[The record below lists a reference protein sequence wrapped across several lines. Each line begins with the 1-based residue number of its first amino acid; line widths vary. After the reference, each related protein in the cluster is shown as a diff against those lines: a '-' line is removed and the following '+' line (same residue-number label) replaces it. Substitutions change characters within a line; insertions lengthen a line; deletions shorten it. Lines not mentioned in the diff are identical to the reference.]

1 MITVENLSEQ
11 NIKDVSKIERLCIET
26 PWGER
31 ELFRELENKNAFYAC
46 IKKDG
51 RTVGYGGIWLSV
63 GTADI
68 TNIAVLSERRR
79 EGFGSLILSEL
90 TRKAVE
96 NGCFEINLEVNENNL
111 GAVLLYEKC
120 GFEKVGIRKKYY
132 KNKDNAIIMQ
142 YNYKKENQNG

>member
-1 MITVENLSEQ
+1 MITVEGLSEQ
-11 NIKDVSKIERLCIET
+11 NINDVAKIEALCIET

-68 TNIAVLSERRR
+68 TNIAVLPEYRR

-90 TRKAVE
+90 TKKAVE

>member
-11 NIKDVSKIERLCIET
+11 NIKDVSKIEGLCIET

-68 TNIAVLSERRR
+68 TNIAVLPEHRR

-90 TRKAVE
+90 TKKAVE
-96 NGCFEINLEVNENNL
+96 NGCFEINLEVNENNI

>member
-11 NIKDVSKIERLCIET
+11 NIKDVAEIERLCIET
-26 PWGER
+26 PWGEG

-46 IKKDG
+46 LKKDG
-51 RTVGYGGIWLSV
+51 HTVGYGGIWLSV

-68 TNIAVLSERRR
+68 TNIAVLPEHRR
-79 EGFGSLILSEL
+79 EGLGSLILSEL
-90 TRKAVE
+90 TKKAVK
-96 NGCFEINLEVNENNL
+96 NGCFEINLEVNENNR